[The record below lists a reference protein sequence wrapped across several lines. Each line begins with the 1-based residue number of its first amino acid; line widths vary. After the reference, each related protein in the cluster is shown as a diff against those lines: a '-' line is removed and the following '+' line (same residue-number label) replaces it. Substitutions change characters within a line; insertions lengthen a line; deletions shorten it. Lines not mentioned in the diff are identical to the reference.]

1 MSPGGRPPNAVRDL
15 VDADRELALLRE
27 LIQAASKGPEVEPL
41 AAAAARMITA
51 ATASDV
57 CFVHVLDDSD
67 RSLTLAGATPPFDAE
82 VGKIRLPLG
91 QGISGWV
98 ASHREPV
105 VITQDKESDPRYMP
119 FQSLRG
125 SDFTSMVSVPM
136 ETGPGGLVGVLNVHT
151 VERREFTERDVE
163 LLLVIGRLI
172 AGALH
177 QARLHRQL
185 VARERAHENFVEQVI
200 QAQEIERRRLAG
212 DIHDG
217 ISQRL
222 ITLSYRLDAAS
233 RAVTDDPPAAAE
245 QLEKARELVDLTLQE
260 ARAAISGLRPPVLD
274 DLGLAGG
281 LASLARSIPQI
292 GIDVDLLETRLP
304 DHIELALYRIAQ
316 ECLQNVVKHA
326 KATVRAAHLRRRR
339 GRFRRHR
346 PTRNR
351 RRRSRFRYIRESA
364 GQRRDGRLRPA
375 VDGRACRDRRRA
387 AQHPV
392 TSGFGHDGHG
402 DHPAAVSCAR
412 RRKSPLNRGVSGC
425 FCVFSRVR
433 SRSRSL
439 PNCGAASLSNRR
451 APWTRRRTCRCRRT
465 PRC

>member
-1 MSPGGRPPNAVRDL
+1 MNSESAPPNPVREL
-15 VDADRELALLRE
+15 SQYPLAADRELALLRE
-27 LIQAASKGPEVEPL
+27 LIQAASKGPGVEPL

-82 VGKIRLPLG
+82 IGKIRLPLG

-136 ETGPGGLVGVLNVHT
+136 ETDPGGLVGVLNVHT

-163 LLLVIGRLI
+163 LLVVIGRLI
-172 AGALH
+172 AGAMH

-200 QAQEIERRRLAG
+200 EAQELERRRLAG

-222 ITLSYRLDAAS
+222 VTLSYRLDAATRS
-233 RAVTDDPPAAAE
+233 ADPTVVAE
-245 QLEKARELVDLTLQE
+245 QLEKARELVELTLEE

-281 LASLARSIPQI
+281 LASLARSIPQV
-292 GIDVDLLETRLP
+292 GIEVKLAERRLP

-326 KATVRAAHLRRRR
+326 KATSARLTFAVETGDSGDIARLEIIDDGVGFDTFEHPLGGDDMGGYGLLSMAERAEIVG
-339 GRFRRHR
+339 GRL
-346 PTRNR
+346 NI
-351 RRRSRFRYIRESA
+351 RSRPGA
-364 GQRRDGRLRPA
+364 GTA
-375 VDGRACRDRRRA
+375 VTA
-387 AQHPV
+387 
-392 TSGFGHDGHG
+392 TI
-402 DHPAAVSCAR
+402 
-412 RRKSPLNRGVSGC
+412 PLPSV
-425 FCVFSRVR
+425 
-433 SRSRSL
+433 
-439 PNCGAASLSNRR
+439 PH
-451 APWTRRRTCRCRRT
+451 
-465 PRC
+465 

>member
-1 MSPGGRPPNAVRDL
+1 MSQPDAVREL
-15 VDADRELALLRE
+15 SQYALAADRELALLRE
-27 LIQAASKGPEVEPL
+27 LIQAASKGPGVEPL

-82 VGKIRLPLG
+82 IGKIRLPLG

-136 ETGPGGLVGVLNVHT
+136 ETDPGGLVGVLNVHT

-163 LLLVIGRLI
+163 LLVVIGRLI
-172 AGALH
+172 AGAMH

-200 QAQEIERRRLAG
+200 EAQELERRRLAG

-222 ITLSYRLDAAS
+222 VTLSYRLDAATRS
-233 RAVTDDPPAAAE
+233 DDAAIVAE
-245 QLEKARELVDLTLQE
+245 QLGKARELVELTLQE

-281 LASLARSIPQI
+281 LASLARSIPQV
-292 GIDVDLLETRLP
+292 GIEVDLAERRLP

-326 KATVRAAHLRRRR
+326 RATSARLMFTVDAGDSGDIARLEIIDDGVGFDTFEHPLGGDDMGGYGLLSMAERAEIVG
-339 GRFRRHR
+339 GRL
-346 PTRNR
+346 NI
-351 RRRSRFRYIRESA
+351 RSRPGAGTAVTATIPVPSA
-364 GQRRDGRLRPA
+364 PA
-375 VDGRACRDRRRA
+375 
-387 AQHPV
+387 
-392 TSGFGHDGHG
+392 
-402 DHPAAVSCAR
+402 
-412 RRKSPLNRGVSGC
+412 
-425 FCVFSRVR
+425 
-433 SRSRSL
+433 
-439 PNCGAASLSNRR
+439 
-451 APWTRRRTCRCRRT
+451 
-465 PRC
+465 

>member
-1 MSPGGRPPNAVRDL
+1 MTTDSGHSDAVRDL
-15 VDADRELALLRE
+15 SQYALAVDRELALLRE
-27 LIQAASKGPEVEPL
+27 LIQAASTGPGVEPL

-82 VGKIRLPLG
+82 IGKIRLPLG

-136 ETGPGGLVGVLNVHT
+136 ETDPGGLVGVLNVHT

-163 LLLVIGRLI
+163 LLVVIGRLI
-172 AGALH
+172 AGAMH

-200 QAQEIERRRLAG
+200 EAQELERRRLAG

-222 ITLSYRLDAAS
+222 VTLSYRLDAATRS
-233 RAVTDDPPAAAE
+233 DDPAIVAE
-245 QLEKARELVDLTLQE
+245 QLGKARELVDLTLGE

-292 GIDVDLLETRLP
+292 GIEVDLAERRLP

-326 KATVRAAHLRRRR
+326 KATSARLTFTVDSGDNGDIARLEIIDDGVGFDTFEHPLGGDDMGGYGLLSMAERAEIVG
-339 GRFRRHR
+339 GRL
-346 PTRNR
+346 NI
-351 RRRSRFRYIRESA
+351 RSRPGA
-364 GQRRDGRLRPA
+364 GTA
-375 VDGRACRDRRRA
+375 VTA
-387 AQHPV
+387 
-392 TSGFGHDGHG
+392 TI
-402 DHPAAVSCAR
+402 
-412 RRKSPLNRGVSGC
+412 PLPSV
-425 FCVFSRVR
+425 
-433 SRSRSL
+433 
-439 PNCGAASLSNRR
+439 PE
-451 APWTRRRTCRCRRT
+451 
-465 PRC
+465 

>member
-1 MSPGGRPPNAVRDL
+1 MTPAMPGNKRLRDERPPRPHAVHDL

-27 LIQAASKGPEVEPL
+27 LIQAASSGPGVEPL

-57 CFVHVLDDSD
+57 CFVHVLDDTE
-67 RSLTLAGATPPFDAE
+67 RSLTLAGATPPFDSQI
-82 VGKIRLPLG
+82 GKIRLPLG
-91 QGISGWV
+91 TGITGWV

-105 VITQDKESDPRYMP
+105 VISHDKESDPRYMP

-136 ETGPGGLVGVLNVHT
+136 ETDPGGLVGVLNVHT
-151 VERREFTERDVE
+151 VQRREFTPNDVQ

-200 QAQEIERRRLAG
+200 EAQEIERRRLAG

-222 ITLSYRLDAAS
+222 ITLSYRLDAAA
-233 RAVTDDPPAAAE
+233 RAAEDPAAIAE
-245 QLEKARELVDLTLQE
+245 QLDKAKELVELTLQE
-260 ARAAISGLRPPVLD
+260 ARAAIGGLRPPVLD

-292 GIDVDLLETRLP
+292 DLEVALADTRLP

-326 KATVRAAHLRRRR
+326 KATAARLTFTVDEDTARLEIVDDGVGFDTFEHPLGSDEMGGYGLLSMAERAEIVG
-339 GRFRRHR
+339 GRL
-346 PTRNR
+346 NI
-351 RRRSRFRYIRESA
+351 RSRPGSGTAVTATIP
-364 GQRRDGRLRPA
+364 LPPA
-375 VDGRACRDRRRA
+375 TV
-387 AQHPV
+387 
-392 TSGFGHDGHG
+392 
-402 DHPAAVSCAR
+402 
-412 RRKSPLNRGVSGC
+412 
-425 FCVFSRVR
+425 
-433 SRSRSL
+433 
-439 PNCGAASLSNRR
+439 
-451 APWTRRRTCRCRRT
+451 
-465 PRC
+465 

>member
-1 MSPGGRPPNAVRDL
+1 MVL
-15 VDADRELALLRE
+15 TADRELALLRE
-27 LIQAASKGPEVEPL
+27 LIQATSSGPGVEHL

-51 ATASDV
+51 ATATDV

-67 RSLTLAGATPPFDAE
+67 RALTLAGATPPFDAE

-105 VITQDKESDPRYMP
+105 VISRDKEADPRYLP
-119 FQSLRG
+119 FETLRG
-125 SDFTSMVSVPM
+125 RDFTSMVSVPM
-136 ETGPGGLVGVLNVHT
+136 ETDPGGLVGVLNVHT
-151 VERREFTERDVE
+151 VNQREFGERDVE
-163 LLLVIGRLI
+163 LLIVIGRLI

-200 QAQEIERRRLAG
+200 EAQEIERRRLAG

-222 ITLSYRLDAAS
+222 VTLSYRLDAAA
-233 RAVTDDPPAAAE
+233 RAVEDPRALAE
-245 QLEKARELVDLTLQE
+245 QLDKARELVDLTLQE

-281 LASLARSIPQI
+281 LASLARSIP
-292 GIDVDLLETRLP
+292 GIDLEVDLAETRVP

-326 KATVRAAHLRRRR
+326 DASRARLTFTLDDNVARLEIVDDGKGFDTFEHPLGSDEMGGYGLLSMAERAEIVG
-339 GRFRRHR
+339 GRL
-346 PTRNR
+346 NI
-351 RRRSRFRYIRESA
+351 RSRPGA
-364 GQRRDGRLRPA
+364 GTAVTATIPLPA
-375 VDGRACRDRRRA
+375 VLD
-387 AQHPV
+387 
-392 TSGFGHDGHG
+392 
-402 DHPAAVSCAR
+402 
-412 RRKSPLNRGVSGC
+412 
-425 FCVFSRVR
+425 
-433 SRSRSL
+433 
-439 PNCGAASLSNRR
+439 
-451 APWTRRRTCRCRRT
+451 
-465 PRC
+465 